1 MAKKSEQLTLDELR
15 DKSVQ
20 SKTKLSFGKEMNG
33 YSKKQVTEYIDNLSE
48 NLRSAE
54 ESFNSRLDEYA
65 AMIAMLKQ
73 ERDQYGEMYNLCKSS
88 KSDMSDQLDELKKE
102 NEALNQLINERRVDD
117 TATPIAELITAAS
130 ETETQ
135 NKLNEYLIYEQESVE
150 LKAQLHQLKAMVKD
164 LNDELNSY
172 ARENLIDAGSGLS
185 AGGQTQPDS
194 RVLESQYQDILK
206 ERSALL
212 AEKTHLLE
220 ENKTLVSQMTDLQ
233 EQLDR
238 FDLNCKTQIEAALS
252 IYKSNADQY
261 IKSHREMRMQL
272 TNNLKNS
279 LALIDSDDDS
289 LLNLTAE
296 ER

>member
-1 MAKKSEQLTLDELR
+1 MAKKSEPLTLDALR

-130 ETETQ
+130 ETEAQ
-135 NKLNEYLIYEQESVE
+135 NKLEEYQSYEQESIE
-150 LKAQLHQLKAMVKD
+150 MKAQLDQLKKMVKD

-172 ARENLIDAGSGLS
+172 ANENLLDAGSGLS
-185 AGGQTQPDS
+185 AGGQTQPAS

-238 FDLNCKTQIEAALS
+238 FDLNCKTQIKAALS

-272 TNNLKNS
+272 TNNLNNS

-289 LLNLTAE
+289 LLKLTAE

>member
-1 MAKKSEQLTLDELR
+1 MAKKSEPLTLDALR

-172 ARENLIDAGSGLS
+172 AIHCVHG
-185 AGGQTQPDS
+185 
-194 RVLESQYQDILK
+194 V
-206 ERSALL
+206 ALL
-212 AEKTHLLE
+212 
-220 ENKTLVSQMTDLQ
+220 
-233 EQLDR
+233 
-238 FDLNCKTQIEAALS
+238 
-252 IYKSNADQY
+252 
-261 IKSHREMRMQL
+261 
-272 TNNLKNS
+272 
-279 LALIDSDDDS
+279 
-289 LLNLTAE
+289 
-296 ER
+296 